1 MSCSAIAAE
10 GVQLVCDF
18 GVIMEKVIGPAVG
31 TEAKTILEA
40 LLMFERYYENCEMF
54 DLYTHGIGPG
64 IVGIVVHKLIDY
76 LGGVCKEKL
85 RHDKQTPLSYA
96 PLAVYVSKIKSIVG
110 TVVVDDVE
118 EGTGRLKK
126 ADEVKKAAAVV
137 VETTKPT
144 DAPKVKKKTNIKH
157 TERKRHQVSSSVHE
171 VQVVDSDSSE
181 SSESSGVSCDSD
193 EKQFTTITSPQG
205 LSYKPPD
212 KHLKP
217 SRYSGKKEEVVSIE
231 TMEKQL
237 NNLKSVFKQRET
249 EVAKLKRENKQALD
263 KLDRLGKGSK
273 DTVQKQL
280 SEDYKATAETKTKKR
295 KKEKKKSPA
304 PYVGFVASQIRT
316 DLSSE
321 DEDIQCSQMIRPDST
336 QSRKR
341 KSSENAPSEA
351 GSVITEHRH
360 KRKRH
365 PSDTGR
371 SEVSTVKLA
380 KSGRRIDS
388 DSESVSSDD
397 SFEAL
402 RRQKEQLSDKYD
414 KLEAQMLEQ
423 RMDTKARDFQDEI
436 GEAIRDLRSAM
447 FMACGQE
454 TEALQIARQQ
464 LDAATVTVQSLGYKF
479 TVSEQFRERIER
491 CINCGQIPEK
501 KLRCLRTDN
510 SENDPITGPTV
521 DIVYEVFMP
530 VIVKEERMDDE
541 DDDLQVLGV
550 TPAPRLPLQALNIKD
565 GKVVR
570 PEQSV
575 VPELKTTSEKEEK
588 CADKSEEKM
597 PDVGN
602 KGEVR
607 EAGKVEAAKL
617 HPAKDT
623 PEKPPQKTQS
633 DSENEVDVLGSQT
646 PRKQDRKRPADSD
659 SKCESDEE
667 TKADAKRRKKA
678 AAAPTA
684 MSLRNR
690 DRPAK

>member
-18 GVIMEKVIGPAVG
+18 GVIMEKVIGPAVS
-31 TEAKTILEA
+31 TEAKTILDA

-54 DLYTHGIGPG
+54 NLYTHGIGPG

-85 RHDKQTPLSYA
+85 RHDKQSSLSCA
-96 PLAVYVSKIKSIVG
+96 LLAVYVSKIKSIVG
-110 TVVVDDVE
+110 TVVVEDVE

-126 ADEVKKAAAVV
+126 ADEVKKAGVVV
-137 VETTKPT
+137 VETTKST

-157 TERKRHQVSSSVHE
+157 TERKRQHVSSSVQE
-171 VQVVDSDSSE
+171 VQVVDSDSSD

-193 EKQFTTITSPQG
+193 EKQFSTITSPQG
-205 LSYKPPD
+205 LSYQPPN

-237 NNLKSVFKQRET
+237 NTLKSVFKQRET

-263 KLDRLGKGSK
+263 KLGRLGKGTK
-273 DTVQKQL
+273 DTLQKQL
-280 SEDYKATAETKTKKR
+280 SEDNKSTGETKTKKR
-295 KKEKKKSPA
+295 KKKEKKSQA
-304 PYVGFVASQIRT
+304 LYMGFMASQIRT
-316 DLSSE
+316 DMSSE
-321 DEDIQCSQMIRPDST
+321 DEDIQCSQMPSAQVIQPDSM

-341 KSSENAPSEA
+341 KSSEKALSEA

-360 KRKRH
+360 KRKRN

-371 SEVSTVKLA
+371 SEVSTVKLG
-380 KSGRRIDS
+380 KSGQRIDS

-414 KLEAQMLEQ
+414 RLEAQMLEQ
-423 RMDTKARDFQDEI
+423 RMDTKACDFQDEI
-436 GEAIRDLRSAM
+436 GEAIRDLHSAM
-447 FMACGQE
+447 FSACGQE
-454 TEALQIARQQ
+454 TEALQIAWQQ
-464 LDAATVTVQSLGYKF
+464 LDAAMVTVQSLGYKF

-491 CINCGQIPEK
+491 CINSGQIPEK
-501 KLRCLRTDN
+501 KLRCLRTHN

-521 DIVYEVFMP
+521 DIVYEVILP

-541 DDDLQVLGV
+541 DDDLKVLGV
-550 TPAPRLPLQALNIKD
+550 TQAPRVPLQALNIKD

-570 PEQSV
+570 PEHSV
-575 VPELKTTSEKEEK
+575 VL
-588 CADKSEEKM
+588 
-597 PDVGN
+597 
-602 KGEVR
+602 
-607 EAGKVEAAKL
+607 
-617 HPAKDT
+617 
-623 PEKPPQKTQS
+623 
-633 DSENEVDVLGSQT
+633 
-646 PRKQDRKRPADSD
+646 
-659 SKCESDEE
+659 
-667 TKADAKRRKKA
+667 
-678 AAAPTA
+678 
-684 MSLRNR
+684 
-690 DRPAK
+690 

>member
-1 MSCSAIAAE
+1 
-10 GVQLVCDF
+10 
-18 GVIMEKVIGPAVG
+18 
-31 TEAKTILEA
+31 
-40 LLMFERYYENCEMF
+40 
-54 DLYTHGIGPG
+54 
-64 IVGIVVHKLIDY
+64 
-76 LGGVCKEKL
+76 
-85 RHDKQTPLSYA
+85 
-96 PLAVYVSKIKSIVG
+96 
-110 TVVVDDVE
+110 
-118 EGTGRLKK
+118 
-126 ADEVKKAAAVV
+126 
-137 VETTKPT
+137 
-144 DAPKVKKKTNIKH
+144 
-157 TERKRHQVSSSVHE
+157 
-171 VQVVDSDSSE
+171 
-181 SSESSGVSCDSD
+181 
-193 EKQFTTITSPQG
+193 
-205 LSYKPPD
+205 
-212 KHLKP
+212 
-217 SRYSGKKEEVVSIE
+217 
-231 TMEKQL
+231 MEKQL

-263 KLDRLGKGSK
+263 KIDRLGKGTK

-280 SEDYKATAETKTKKR
+280 SEDYKSTAKTKMKKR

-321 DEDIQCSQMIRPDST
+321 DEDIQCSQMIHPDSM

-341 KSSENAPSEA
+341 KSSENAPREA

-371 SEVSTVKLA
+371 SEVSTVKLG
-380 KSGRRIDS
+380 KSGQSIDS

-402 RRQKEQLSDKYD
+402 RHQKEQLSDKYD

-447 FMACGQE
+447 FSACGQE

-464 LDAATVTVQSLGYKF
+464 LDAATVTIQSLCYKF

-530 VIVKEERMDDE
+530 VIIKEERMDDE
-541 DDDLQVLGV
+541 DDDLKVLGV

-575 VPELKTTSEKEEK
+575 VSELKTTSEKEEK

-607 EAGKVEAAKL
+607 EAGKVEAGKL
-617 HPAKDT
+617 HPANDT
-623 PEKPPQKTQS
+623 PEKQPQKTQS
-633 DSENEVDVLGSQT
+633 DSETEVDVLGSQT
-646 PRKQDRKRPADSD
+646 PRKKDRKRPADSD
-659 SKCESDEE
+659 SKCESDED
-667 TKADAKRRKKA
+667 TKPDTKKRKKA

-684 MSLRNR
+684 LSLRNR
-690 DRPAK
+690 DRLAK